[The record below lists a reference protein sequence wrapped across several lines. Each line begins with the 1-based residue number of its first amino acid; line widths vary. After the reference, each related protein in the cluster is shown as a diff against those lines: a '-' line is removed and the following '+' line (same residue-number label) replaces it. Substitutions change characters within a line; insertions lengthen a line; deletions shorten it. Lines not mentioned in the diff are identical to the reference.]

1 MITTAREM
9 TMTNF
14 EKWKEELKVKDFSD
28 FFVTYYLCE
37 YCPLT
42 DGCER
47 NCLCDEEFAW
57 WAEQEATND

>member
-1 MITTAREM
+1 
-9 TMTNF
+9 MTNF